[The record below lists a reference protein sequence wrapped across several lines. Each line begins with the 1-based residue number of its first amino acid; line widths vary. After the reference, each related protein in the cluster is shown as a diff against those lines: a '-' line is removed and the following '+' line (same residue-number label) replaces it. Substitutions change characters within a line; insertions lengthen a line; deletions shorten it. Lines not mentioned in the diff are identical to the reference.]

1 MLLSI
6 VVPAYNVQDYIKQC
20 IDSCI
25 DKLYENQYE
34 IIVINDGSTDGT
46 EDILKQYL
54 PIKNFLYLKK
64 ENGGLSSARNIG
76 LKNASGKYVFFLDS
90 DDYLEKDSI
99 RILLDNCKSNYDMV
113 SFNHYKVDETEKK
126 VGFQWQID
134 YGELNNIDSIVTL
147 LFTKDYTQSN
157 WSAWGKLYK
166 REIIIANVLNF
177 DENNYGSEDLAFNLR
192 ILPYLNTV
200 FSCSDNI
207 VNYRT
212 NNTASITKNV
222 KPKTILSLLEA
233 LNDANELM
241 CKCKLDKTTQILVF
255 NNLSMWYLYCIKRY
269 NLLDRKSKA
278 KFKEYKRLNCMFKY
292 SSIAKLKICRLI
304 ISLFGIRLSNI
315 FFRCL

>member
-1 MLLSI
+1 MWQEERKDMLLSI

-64 ENGGLSSARNIG
+64 ENGGVSSARNIG

-126 VGFQWQID
+126 SGI
-134 YGELNNIDSIVTL
+134 SM
-147 LFTKDYTQSN
+147 
-157 WSAWGKLYK
+157 
-166 REIIIANVLNF
+166 AN
-177 DENNYGSEDLAFNLR
+177 
-192 ILPYLNTV
+192 
-200 FSCSDNI
+200 
-207 VNYRT
+207 
-212 NNTASITKNV
+212 
-222 KPKTILSLLEA
+222 
-233 LNDANELM
+233 
-241 CKCKLDKTTQILVF
+241 
-255 NNLSMWYLYCIKRY
+255 
-269 NLLDRKSKA
+269 
-278 KFKEYKRLNCMFKY
+278 
-292 SSIAKLKICRLI
+292 
-304 ISLFGIRLSNI
+304 
-315 FFRCL
+315 